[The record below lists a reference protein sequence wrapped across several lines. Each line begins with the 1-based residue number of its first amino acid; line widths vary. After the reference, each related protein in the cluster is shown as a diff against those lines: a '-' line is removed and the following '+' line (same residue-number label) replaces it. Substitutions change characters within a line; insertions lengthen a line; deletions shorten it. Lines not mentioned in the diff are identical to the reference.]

1 MLAGAIPLWA
11 VFGLICAAS
20 SALVLI
26 IPERVQG
33 AGFAIAFWNKVAA
46 FFIMIPFV
54 VYAGL
59 PTQWEFY
66 ALVAA
71 QAGLWAI
78 SDVIF
83 FKTIPK
89 VGAGVVSRL
98 LPATVIVTFFLW
110 FLFDWHLVGEYLK
123 TPVRSALVVAAL
135 CGSIYFAMRLKKD
148 EISWGA
154 VRMMWFVLFAAV
166 IGPIMYKIV
175 ANMTAI
181 DQGPFAY
188 VFIESFIMVCLWSV
202 FYAAKKPIPLSVLVS
217 KKSLQGGAMVGVAMC
232 IVSLSKFAAMH
243 YVDNPGLV
251 PAIKYLDAIIVMGYY
266 KLVGRIE
273 RADVVAGLGI
283 VAMAAV
289 IVVLK
294 SMPVAF

>member
-1 MLAGAIPLWA
+1 MLSGLIPLWA
-11 VFGLICAAS
+11 IFGIVCALS

-54 VYAGL
+54 LYAGL
-59 PTQWEFY
+59 PTQWQFY

-98 LPATVIVTFFLW
+98 LPATVIATFFLW
-110 FLFDWHLVGEYLK
+110 FLFDWKLVDDYLQ
-123 TPVRSALVVAAL
+123 TPFRSALVCAAL
-135 CGSIYFAMRLKKD
+135 CGSVYFAMRLKKD
-148 EISWGA
+148 EISWAA

-175 ANMTAI
+175 ANMTTI
-181 DQGPFAY
+181 EQGPFAY
-188 VFIESFIMVCLWSV
+188 VLVESFIMICLWGM
-202 FYAAKKPIPLSVLVS
+202 FYAIKKPIPLHVLIS
-217 KKSLQGGAMVGVAMC
+217 KQSLHGGAMVGVAMC
-232 IVSLSKFAAMH
+232 VVSLSKFAAMH

-251 PAIKYLDAIIVMGYY
+251 PAIKYLDAIIVMAYY
-266 KLVGRIE
+266 KMVGKIE
-273 RADVVAGLGI
+273 QADVFAGLGI
-283 VAMAAV
+283 VAMAAM
-289 IVVLK
+289 IIILK
-294 SMPVAF
+294 SWPV